1 MAAYERRRMDPFG
14 SMRSVTSSS
23 AARRDMSTFRDRL
36 GLAGALPLLLA
47 SVVGLAAPSSAGSA
61 VQTQTFKVVA
71 DAYVRSNAKH
81 TNYGS
86 SATLYAT
93 RSPVQRSYLRFNVGG
108 TTGTVSKATLRLY
121 VRGASTSGFTIG
133 TTTGAWSEGGVT
145 YANAPTSTTFT
156 TVPAYTSSNTWR
168 NVDVTKAVKGNGS
181 ISFVLGSSGSASFYS
196 REANGAAFAP
206 ELVVETQTT
215 VPEPP
220 PPPPPPTSG
229 ATWSYGFGTWSSLG
243 KLWPAGSDKWR
254 PFAASSPFNM
264 AVPANVR
271 LDPSSAAIAARISAW
286 ASGQNYAP
294 GNLATQ
300 PSSGQDY
307 DHPYYFAAATDTRQ
321 LTIHCTRYACSEIEG
336 RRVRVPNGALPAD
349 GSDAHVA
356 IVDGTTIIDLWEAS
370 SPPASGTWNVGSG
383 GMSRLDGSGLVADA
397 NGDGTVGSGQA
408 TAARWSLLAGML
420 RGQDLAAGIIQ
431 HGLFGVVKCVNGKVW
446 PALAQGRQCSAIG
459 ESMTNAP
466 RLGDWLYLAL
476 TDAEIDALRYTNG
489 TPLHPSMRVIL
500 RAMARYGIHI
510 GDTGGYELTK
520 AESYRMYSSMGTVSP
535 LHQRGVA
542 ENWAT
547 YGAAR
552 VLRFRD
558 LPTWVW
564 TERLRVIHPCVA
576 AGTC

>member
-1 MAAYERRRMDPFG
+1 
-14 SMRSVTSSS
+14 MR
-23 AARRDMSTFRDRL
+23 TFRDRL
-36 GLAGALPLLLA
+36 ALAGALPLLLA
-47 SVVGLAAPSSAGSA
+47 TVVGLAAPSSARSA
-61 VQTQTFKVVA
+61 VQTQTFEVAA
-71 DAYVRSNAKH
+71 DASVRSDAPS

-86 SATLYAT
+86 SGYLYVT
-93 RSPVQRSYLRFNVGG
+93 GSPVQRSYLRFDVGG
-108 TTGTVSKATLRLY
+108 TTGTVSRATLRLY

-145 YANAPTSTTFT
+145 YANAPTGATLA
-156 TVPAYTSSNTWR
+156 TVPAYTFSYTWR
-168 NVDVTKAVKGNGS
+168 DFDVTTAMTGNGS
-181 ISFVLGSSGSASFYS
+181 VSFVLSSSGSASFYS
-196 REANGAAFAP
+196 REAYGAAFVP
-206 ELVVETQTT
+206 ELVVETETT
-215 VPEPP
+215 DPP
-220 PPPPPPTSG
+220 PPPPPSR

-243 KLWPAGSDKWR
+243 KLWPAGSDRWR

-294 GNLATQ
+294 QNLATQ

-307 DHPYYFAAATDTRQ
+307 GHAYYFATAIDTRQ
-321 LTIHCTRYACSEIEG
+321 LTIHCTQYPCSEIEG

-356 IVDGTTIIDLWEAS
+356 IVDGATIIDLWKAT
-370 SPPASGTWNVGSG
+370 SPPASGTWDFGSG

-397 NGDGTVGSGQA
+397 NGDGIVGTGQA

-420 RGQDLAAGIIQ
+420 RGQDLAAGMIE

-446 PALAQGRQCSAIG
+446 PALGAARQCSAIG
-459 ESMTNAP
+459 ESMVNAP
-466 RLGDWLYLAL
+466 RLGDWLYLDL
-476 TDAEIDALRYTNG
+476 TEAEIDALRYTNG
-489 TPLHPSMRVIL
+489 TPLHPSMRLIL

-510 GDTGGYELTK
+510 GDTGGYELAK
-520 AESYRMYSSMGTVSP
+520 PESYRMYSSMGAVSP

-542 ENWAT
+542 ENWTT

-558 LPTWVW
+558 VPTWVW